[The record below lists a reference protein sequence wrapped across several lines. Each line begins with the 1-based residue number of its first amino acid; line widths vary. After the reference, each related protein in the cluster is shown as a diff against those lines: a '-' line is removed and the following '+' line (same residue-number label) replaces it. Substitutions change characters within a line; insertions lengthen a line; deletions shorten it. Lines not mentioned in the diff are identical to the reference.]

1 MEWINSIIHQLW
13 PNIGHFTK
21 KILSEKVEPKLQA
34 KFDSMGISGFKFEKV
49 DLGSIPPRITGI
61 KVYDKNVSSSEI
73 VMDLDLVL
81 ASDCDI
87 NFSLKNVTILQIT
100 NFSLRGLLRVV
111 LKPLL
116 TDMPLIGGFQYC
128 FLSSPE
134 IDYDLGGVANVV
146 NMIPGLISNFL
157 SIFFSFHSCSLIL
170 RELLGIRMASWWRF
184 CFKSCQDIHYT
195 IRISLILKNHREYQK
210 FTI

>member
-1 MEWINSIIHQLW
+1 MYLEVCMGFTYSYQKWFKTKYSSTFQERAEWINSIIHQLW

-21 KILSEKVEPKLQA
+21 KILSERVEPKLQA
-34 KFDSMGISGFKFEKV
+34 KFESMGISGFKFEKV
-49 DLGSIPPRITGI
+49 DLGSIPPRISGI

-73 VMDLDLVL
+73 VLDLDLVL

-116 TDMPLIGGFQYC
+116 TDKPLIGGFQYC

-146 NMIPGLISNFL
+146 NMIPGLIFNFH
-157 SIFFSFHSCSLIL
+157 SIFFLISFLFTKVPIL
-170 RELLGIRMASWWRF
+170 
-184 CFKSCQDIHYT
+184 
-195 IRISLILKNHREYQK
+195 
-210 FTI
+210 

>member
-1 MEWINSIIHQLW
+1 
-13 PNIGHFTK
+13 
-21 KILSEKVEPKLQA
+21 
-34 KFDSMGISGFKFEKV
+34 MGISGFKFEKV

-146 NMIPGLISNFL
+146 NMIPGLISDFL
-157 SIFFSFHSCSLIL
+157 ITYIFVIL
-170 RELLGIRMASWWRF
+170 FLYIPSTL
-184 CFKSCQDIHYT
+184 
-195 IRISLILKNHREYQK
+195 RI
-210 FTI
+210 

>member
-1 MEWINSIIHQLW
+1 MRFTYSYQNWFKTKYSSTFQERAEWINSIIHQLW

-21 KILSEKVEPKLQA
+21 KILSERVEPKLNA
-34 KFDSMGISGFKFEKV
+34 KFESMGISGFKFEKV
-49 DLGSIPPRITGI
+49 DLGSIPPRISGI

-73 VMDLDLVL
+73 VLDLDLVL

-87 NFSLKNVTILQIT
+87 NFSLKNVTILQIS

-146 NMIPGLISNFL
+146 NMIPGLIP
-157 SIFFSFHSCSLIL
+157 FFF
-170 RELLGIRMASWWRF
+170 
-184 CFKSCQDIHYT
+184 T
-195 IRISLILKNHREYQK
+195 ISLVSVRLWK
-210 FTI
+210 FKEGGS